1 MFSRGRLIP
10 LMAALAVSV
19 AACSDDDNGGTNV
32 QDPPAQPTGVAVAEG
47 DGVLVVSWTAVSG
60 ATAYDVQRQEAVGG
74 ASFSDIA
81 MDVTETTYTDATAV
95 EGTTYNYRVIAKNVN
110 GSSTPSDPAPGLL
123 DPNTQVLS
131 GTINSDVTLDAN
143 LTYTITGIVT
153 VEDGASLTIPAG
165 TLLLGSTAVQ
175 PSALMVRTGGQIF
188 SNGTVDDP
196 VVFTSA
202 APEGSRERGDWG
214 GVVIN
219 GLSICNFPADECVGE
234 GASGPYGG
242 NQLDD
247 DSGSMTYTR
256 VEFAGYEVSF
266 GNELNALTLN
276 GVGSG
281 TTLEAIQ
288 THYGSDDGFE
298 FFGGT
303 VDLKWAIAT
312 GISDDSFDYSTGWQ
326 GRGQFWIA
334 QQDPDDADNGFEVDG
349 NEDNFDATPLT
360 DPIIYNVTLVGKG
373 VDGVGGTAGESV
385 DGLRLRRGTGGDIFN
400 AIVIGFGTSGVDVD
414 NIETVGRYT
423 VQNSIIALNAANI
436 KPADDEGDT
445 VAYQDSVS
453 TVTAWNNI
461 VGTDPLLT
469 DPFNRTAPD
478 FRPGAGSPAL
488 VTEGNGAT
496 PPADGFFDV
505 TATYIGAVDPDAA
518 TQWFEGWTTLAQN

>member
-19 AACSDDDNGGTNV
+19 AACGDDDNGGTNV
-32 QDPPAQPTGVAVAEG
+32 QDPPAAPTGVAVTEANG
-47 DGVLVVSWTAVSG
+47 QLVVSWNAVTE

-74 ASFSDIA
+74 ASFATIGADQTGSSYA
-81 MDVTETTYTDATAV
+81 DAAAV
-95 EGTTYNYRVIAKNVN
+95 AGTTYLYRVIAKNGN
-110 GSSTPSDPAPGLL
+110 GSSTPSDPATGLI
-123 DPNTQVLS
+123 DPNTATLS
-131 GTINSDVTLDAN
+131 GTISGDVELDPAI
-143 LTYTITGIVT
+143 TYTITGIVT

-165 TLLLGSTAVQ
+165 TLLLGSTSVQ
-175 PSALMVRTGGQIF
+175 PSALMIRQGGQIF
-188 SNGTVDDP
+188 SNGTETDP

-202 APEGSRERGDWG
+202 APVGSRERGDWG

-219 GLSICNFPADECVGE
+219 GYSICNFPADECVGE

-242 NQLDD
+242 SQLDD

-256 VEFAGYEVSF
+256 IEFAGYEVSF

-303 VDLKWAIAT
+303 VDLKWAVAT

-349 NEDNFDATPLT
+349 NEDDFNATPLT
-360 DPIIYNVTLVGKG
+360 EPTIYNVTLVGKG
-373 VDGVGGTAGESV
+373 VDGAGGTAGESV
-385 DGLRLRRGTGGDIFN
+385 DGLRLRRGTSGDIFN
-400 AIVIGFGTSGVDVD
+400 AIVVGFGTSGVDVD
-414 NIETVGRYT
+414 NQETVDNGFT
-423 VQNSIIALNAANI
+423 VQNSLIALNAEDI
-436 KPADDEGDT
+436 GTDADGF
-445 VAYQDSVS
+445 QDLVQS
-453 TVTAWNNI
+453 TAVWNNI
-461 VGTDPLLT
+461 IGTDPLLA
-469 DPFNRTAPD
+469 DAFNRTAPD
-478 FRPGAGSPAL
+478 LRPGAGSPAL
-488 VTEGNGAT
+488 ASAGNGAT
-496 PPADGFFDV
+496 PPDDGFFDPL
-505 TATYIGAVDPDAA
+505 ATYIGAVDPDAA
-518 TQWFEGWTTLAQN
+518 TQWFEGWITLAQN